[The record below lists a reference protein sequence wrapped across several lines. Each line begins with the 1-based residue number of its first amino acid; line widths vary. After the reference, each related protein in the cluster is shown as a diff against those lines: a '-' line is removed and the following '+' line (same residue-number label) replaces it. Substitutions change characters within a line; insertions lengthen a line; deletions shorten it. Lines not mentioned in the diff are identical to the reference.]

1 MYLRSWNEL
10 DLVLFMWLTWFRLL
24 VSIVYFALTRENKEK
39 QGAKFN
45 DIHDGLA
52 HNLGG
57 EFTGVH
63 FIFIAH
69 Y

>member
-1 MYLRSWNEL
+1 
-10 DLVLFMWLTWFRLL
+10 MWLTWFRLL